1 MLDPLTAISLASCV
15 VQFTDFGI
23 KLVTGSIEL
32 YHSVDGTNAERSN
45 LDKKVTRVRNLADK
59 IILPLEHKH
68 GDGPASKDEEELIE
82 LAKSCKRIASDLLK
96 VLDDLKVKKS
106 AGLGRKWESFQKA
119 VAAQTPHNKNKIM
132 ALEKEL
138 GRVKREIFDRIQIM
152 MR

>member
-1 MLDPLTAISLASCV
+1 MLDPLTAISLAACV
-15 VQFTDFGI
+15 VQFAGFGI
-23 KLVTGSIEL
+23 KLVTEGIEL

-45 LDKKVTRVRNLADK
+45 LDKKIIRVRNLADK
-59 IILPLEHKH
+59 IILPLEHND

-82 LAKSCKRIASDLLK
+82 LAKSCKTIASDLLK

-106 AGLGRKWESFQKA
+106 AGLGRKWESFQKT